1 MPSPATP
8 FLFALQSGVLIV
20 NKYASI
26 SLYFLQLE
34 ELLKIDFDTER
45 ERERERN
52 FCEKLSQVAQAVAA
66 TFLSMEMHIKQTTS

>member
-1 MPSPATP
+1 M
-8 FLFALQSGVLIV
+8 LIV

-34 ELLKIDFDTER
+34 ELLKIDFDT